1 MTRDGILCIDKPPG
15 PTSHDV
21 VSRVRRLAN
30 TRKVGHG
37 GTLDPLASGL
47 LVLGIGRATRLLEY
61 ILGQPKEYQ
70 ALVRLGQTSSTYD
83 GEGEIV
89 DSGST
94 EVSEADLI
102 AALVR
107 FRGQI
112 RQVPP
117 MYSALKREGKPL
129 YELARQGVAVEREAR
144 DVTIYELELLSY
156 EPPDLTLHVKCSSGT
171 YIRSLA
177 HDLGQEL
184 NSGAYLAGLR
194 RTAVGPFQLN
204 EAAPL
209 QTLTTEA
216 LDDHVQSM
224 DSAVIHLSRLELPGV
239 DAGRLATGQRIP
251 RRAGDPEEA
260 LVRVYDEAGVFVGI
274 ARQEGD
280 RWRPHKIFYDAGETG
295 HSDLQVPG

>member
-1 MTRDGILCIDKPPG
+1 MNRNGILCIDKPTG
-15 PTSHDV
+15 LTSHDV
-21 VSRVRRLAN
+21 VSRVRLLTD

-89 DSGST
+89 DSGPVD
-94 EVSEADLI
+94 VSESDLF
-102 AALVR
+102 AMLAR

-117 MYSALKREGKPL
+117 MYSALKRKGKPL

-144 DVTIYELELLSY
+144 EVTIYELETLWY
-156 EPPDLTLHVKCSSGT
+156 EPPDVTLHIKCSGGT

-177 HDLGQEL
+177 HDLGQAL

-194 RTAVGPFQLN
+194 RTAVGLFQLN

-209 QTLTTEA
+209 QTLTAELLVEHLQA
-216 LDDHVQSM
+216 M
-224 DSAVIHLSRLELPGV
+224 DSAVIHLPRLEVPGA
-239 DAGRLATGQRIP
+239 DAVRLANGQRVD
-251 RRAGDPEEA
+251 RKADEPEEE
-260 LVRVYDEAGVFVGI
+260 LVRVYDHENRFVGI
-274 ARQEGD
+274 ARQEDD
-280 RWRPHKIFYDAGETG
+280 RWRPQKIFYDADGAG
-295 HSDLQVPG
+295 GSS

>member
-1 MTRDGILCIDKPPG
+1 MNRNGILCIDKPTG
-15 PTSHDV
+15 LTSHDV
-21 VSRVRRLAN
+21 VSRVRLLTD

-89 DSGST
+89 DSGPVD
-94 EVSEADLI
+94 VSESDLF
-102 AALVR
+102 AMLAR

-117 MYSALKREGKPL
+117 MYSALKRKGKPL

-144 DVTIYELELLSY
+144 EVTIYELETLSY
-156 EPPDLTLHVKCSSGT
+156 EPPDVTLHIKCSGGT

-177 HDLGQEL
+177 HDLGQAL

-194 RTAVGPFQLN
+194 RTAVGLFQLN

-209 QTLTTEA
+209 QTLTAELLVEHLQA
-216 LDDHVQSM
+216 M
-224 DSAVIHLSRLELPGV
+224 DSAVIHLPRLEVPGA
-239 DAGRLATGQRIP
+239 DAVRLANGQRVD
-251 RRAGDPEEA
+251 RKADEPEEE
-260 LVRVYDEAGVFVGI
+260 LVRVYDHENRFVGI
-274 ARQEGD
+274 ARKEDD
-280 RWRPHKIFYDAGETG
+280 RWRPQKIFYDADGAG
-295 HSDLQVPG
+295 GSS

>member
-1 MTRDGILCIDKPPG
+1 MNRNGILCIDKPTG
-15 PTSHDV
+15 LTSHDV
-21 VSRVRRLAN
+21 VSRVRLLTD

-89 DSGST
+89 DSGPVD
-94 EVSEADLI
+94 VSESDLF
-102 AALVR
+102 AMLAR

-117 MYSALKREGKPL
+117 MYSALKRKGKPL

-144 DVTIYELELLSY
+144 EVTIYELETLSY
-156 EPPDLTLHVKCSSGT
+156 EPPDVTLHIKCSGGT

-177 HDLGQEL
+177 HDLGQAL

-194 RTAVGPFQLN
+194 RTAVGLFQLN

-209 QTLTTEA
+209 QTLTA
-216 LDDHVQSM
+216 DILLKHLQAM
-224 DSAVIHLSRLELPGV
+224 DSAVIHLPRLEVPGA
-239 DAGRLATGQRIP
+239 DAVRLANGQRIGRKADEP
-251 RRAGDPEEA
+251 AEE
-260 LVRVYDEAGVFVGI
+260 LVRVYDDENRFVGI

-280 RWRPHKIFYDAGETG
+280 RWRPQKIFYDADGAG
-295 HSDLQVPG
+295 GSS

>member
-1 MTRDGILCIDKPPG
+1 MIRNGILCIDKPPG
-15 PTSHDV
+15 LTSHDV
-21 VSRVRRLAN
+21 VSRVRRLAD

-47 LVLGIGRATRLLEY
+47 LVLGIGRAARLLEY
-61 ILGQPKEYQ
+61 ILGRPKEYQ

-89 DSGST
+89 DSGSGSIPET
-94 EVSEADLI
+94 DLI

-112 RQVPP
+112 RQIPP

-144 DVTIYELELLSY
+144 EVTIYELELLSY
-156 EPPDLTLHVKCSSGT
+156 EPPDATLHIKCSSGT

-194 RTAVGPFQLN
+194 RTAVGHFQLN

-209 QTLTTEA
+209 QNLTTETVGE
-216 LDDHVQSM
+216 HVQEM
-224 DSAVIHLSRLELPGV
+224 DSAVIHLPRLELSGA
-239 DAGRLATGQRIP
+239 DATRLANGQRI
-251 RRAGDPEEA
+251 RRMAGGPDEE
-260 LVRVYDEAGVFVGI
+260 LVRVYDDGGRFVGV
-274 ARQEGD
+274 ARREGEQ
-280 RWRPHKIFYDAGETG
+280 WRPQKIFYGADGA
-295 HSDLQVPG
+295 D